1 MGTLIQV
8 KQGLYTKRPTLAQG
22 EFGWCTDT
30 HQLFIG
36 TGAGNYEVVVAE
48 ATGNLNMND
57 YSVTDMADPVD
68 AQDAVTLIHVEGM
81 DIDGG
86 SF

>member
-8 KQGLYTKRPTLAQG
+8 KQGLFSKLPTLASG

-30 HQLFIG
+30 KQLFIG
-36 TGAGNYEVVVAE
+36 SGTQNYEVIATE
-48 ATGNLNMND
+48 AGGNLNMND
-57 YSVTDMADPVD
+57 FNITDMADPVD
-68 AQDAVTLIHVEGM
+68 DQDAVTVNFLEDT

-86 SF
+86 TF